1 MTRLL
6 LPPQMITQIF
16 LAIAIL
22 IIIALMAAFTILVKQ
37 VRKEGRMYDL
47 GRIDLMR
54 EILDIKLQ
62 TYSTNANVNVLRN
75 ELSGHLNSA
84 RNPYLD
90 SSHPSSPNNS
100 RDRRRE
106 RRAAKRRSQQTQR

>member
-1 MTRLL
+1 
-6 LPPQMITQIF
+6 MITQIF

-37 VRKEGRMYDL
+37 VRKEVRMYDL

-54 EILDIKLQ
+54 GILDIKLQ
-62 TYSTNANVNVLRN
+62 TASTIANVRELRN
-75 ELSGHLNSA
+75 ELSGYLNSA
-84 RNPYLD
+84 RNPHLD
-90 SSHPSSPNNS
+90 SSHPSFPNTS

-106 RRAAKRRSQQTQR
+106 RRAATRAKRAAR

>member
-1 MTRLL
+1 MARLL
-6 LPPQMITQIF
+6 LSPQMITQIF

-37 VRKEGRMYDL
+37 VRKEGRMSDL
-47 GRIDLMR
+47 VRTDLMR
-54 EILDIKLQ
+54 DIRDIKLQ
-62 TYSTNANVNVLRN
+62 TYSTNANVRELRN
-75 ELSGHLNSA
+75 ELSGYLNSA

-90 SSHPSSPNNS
+90 SSHPSSLNNS

-106 RRAAKRRSQQTQR
+106 RRAAKRRSQQTQG

>member
-1 MTRLL
+1 MARLL
-6 LPPQMITQIF
+6 LSPQMITQIF
-16 LAIAIL
+16 LTIAIL
-22 IIIALMAAFTILVKQ
+22 IIIALMAALAILVKQ

-47 GRIDLMR
+47 ARINLTHDIR
-54 EILDIKLQ
+54 DIKFQSSL
-62 TYSTNANVNVLRN
+62 TNEVVKVMRN
-75 ELSGHLNSA
+75 ELSGYLNSA

-106 RRAAKRRSQQTQR
+106 RRAAKRRSQQTQG